1 MCVWGFVQDTLRS
14 VTVQLTP
21 DGEWMPAAIQP
32 ATSSRPLPPRPSLQ
46 ALLDTHAAPPS
57 IAVCL
62 FAVSLICSLFSFL

>member
-32 ATSSRPLPPRPSLQ
+32 ATSSCPLPPRPSLQ
-46 ALLDTHAAPPS
+46 ALLD